1 MQLPNDLINKFV
13 KSTNDNRKETKE
25 STAYGTVVKDDNSF
39 YVKLDGSDQLTPIST
54 TSELQDGDRVIV
66 MIKNHTATI
75 TGNLTSPSARSADIS
90 ETIIRVARLE
100 TDKVSSDDVKEMVKG
115 NVLWSGSDQMDS
127 TTAINLD
134 APISEQTVGIVLIF
148 SSYSED
154 VAQNGNFSHHFVHK
168 KFVELMS
175 ECSSSFT
182 IGTAIKTLTIK
193 DGSIV
198 GDSSNV
204 TEGNSGYVLRYVI
217 GV

>member
-25 STAYGTVVKDDNSF
+25 STAYGTVVKDDSSF

-134 APISEQTVGIVLIF
+134 GPISEQTVGIVLIF
-148 SSYSED
+148 SSYYED
-154 VAQNGNFSHHFVHK
+154 AAQNGNFSHHFVHK
-168 KFVELMS
+168 KFVELMP
-175 ECSSSFT
+175 ECTSSFT

-193 DGSIV
+193 DSSIV